1 MIFGNNHKERSDEEL
16 MQQLA
21 QGNSQAFAVLYDRY
35 SEKMIRYFYRMLGQ
49 DRDKAE
55 DFTQDLF
62 TKLIEKP
69 QLFDTTKKFGTW
81 IFSIACNMCK
91 NEYRRLSVRS
101 GTVNDEAKAMKAKDE
116 GAENVVDYMDR
127 KSFDQ
132 LLHVELGLLDE
143 KHRSVF
149 IMRFQEEMS
158 IKEISEA
165 LGISEGTVKSRLFY
179 TLKKLNEKLK
189 VFDMN

>member
-1 MIFGNNHKERSDEEL
+1 VIFGSNHKDRSDEEL
-16 MQQLA
+16 MQQMM
-21 QGNSQAFAVLYDRY
+21 QGNSQAFALLYDRY
-35 SEKMIRYFYRMLGQ
+35 SEKLIRYFYRMLGQ

-81 IFSIACNMCK
+81 VFSIACNMCK
-91 NEYRRLSVRS
+91 NEYRRLAVRQ
-101 GTVNDEAKAMKAKDE
+101 GTVNDEAKAIKAKDE
-116 GAENVVDYMDR
+116 NSENVVDYMDK
-127 KSFDQ
+127 KSFNQ

-149 IMRFQEEMS
+149 ILRFQEEMS
-158 IKEISEA
+158 IKEIGEA

-179 TLKKLNEKLK
+179 TLKKLSEKLK
-189 VFDMN
+189 VFDLN

>member
-91 NEYRRLSVRS
+91 NEYRRLQVRS